1 MSWDH
6 YKACTLHSAAFTSYD
21 EADTTIRD
29 HTLMTSIKKCPI
41 FASPLPPFS
50 VCPNGSKL
58 GKTPPTPGR
67 RNVGYQPPSS
77 PRPPPLVFLQH
88 INYI

>member
-41 FASPLPPFS
+41 FASPLLPPFS

-58 GKTPPTPGR
+58 GKPPTPGR
-67 RNVGYQPPSS
+67 RSVGYQPLS
-77 PRPPPLVFLQH
+77 PCPPPLVFLQH
-88 INYI
+88 INYIK